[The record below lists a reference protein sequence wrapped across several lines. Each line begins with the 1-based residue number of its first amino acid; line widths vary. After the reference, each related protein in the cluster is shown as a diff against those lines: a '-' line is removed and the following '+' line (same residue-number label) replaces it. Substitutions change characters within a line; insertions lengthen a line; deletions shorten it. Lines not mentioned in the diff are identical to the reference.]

1 MIRSFTIHD
10 PQGTHIKWFGE
21 VDTLKQPRTFEFKP
35 GLNIL
40 WGKNG
45 SGKTTVIKAM
55 ARLLHCEQS
64 GDPVVTKH
72 SVSELGE
79 RFRFGNEK
87 PFESLKT
94 AMTLDHD
101 GQGCRYFDP
110 SNTVGLQFG
119 GTSFDYDFMDMGM
132 RNTMFKGSAG
142 QTTSMRFDK
151 LIGQV
156 LKRQHPELEWRVD
169 RERANDVWREKLDV
183 IEHFLQGSGDKGPP
197 TIFLDEPTRSL
208 DIPYQLRLWKF
219 IRCYQGLV
227 QFIVASH
234 SLFALMIPEA
244 NYIEMTKGYLEESL
258 LCRAAL
264 HKWHE
269 MECKP
274 VPVEAIEKAYAKEV
288 GQ

>member
-72 SVSELGE
+72 SVGELGA
-79 RFRFGNEK
+79 RFQFGDT
-87 PFESLKT
+87 PVTSLKA

-156 LKRQHPELEWRVD
+156 LKRQHPELEWKISRDSVNSVWG
-169 RERANDVWREKLDV
+169 EKIDVAT
-183 IEHFLQGSGDKGPP
+183 HFLQGSGDKGPP

-208 DIPYQLRLWKF
+208 DIPYQMRLWKF
-219 IRCYQGLV
+219 IRCYQSLV
-227 QFIVASH
+227 QFIIASH
-234 SLFALMIPEA
+234 SLFALMLPEA
-244 NYIEMTKGYLEESL
+244 NYIDMADDGYLEQSL
-258 LCRAAL
+258 MCRLAL
-264 HKWHE
+264 KDWPQ

-274 VPVEAIEKAYAKEV
+274 VPVEDVERAFAKEPDK
-288 GQ
+288 